1 MAEHTP
7 LHRPNRPG
15 APLVLEA
22 ATAEALTSG
31 TWHGALR
38 TVTVH
43 GAAIDSRLVTAGCLF
58 ACLRGERVDGHD
70 FAATAVGDGAALILA
85 ERLVNVPVPV
95 LVVRDVTAALSA
107 LATAARR
114 RATGVRWIGITGSNG
129 KTTVKE
135 LTAAACAAHAQVH
148 ATHGNLNNHLGVPLT
163 VLNCPADVAYAVIEM
178 GANHQGEIAAL
189 AAIAQPQVGGITGI
203 GPAHLEGFGGLTG
216 VATGKSEL
224 FAALPPGA
232 PAFLGLFGLADHAH
246 AQQVEVSEL
255 LATVQQAA
263 KGRQLTLVG
272 GEDAPVSGQVA
283 NDHVVLSTPWGEVR
297 LALLG
302 AHNLA
307 NAALALQLAVAAGV
321 PGPLAVA
328 GLAAAKPVAG
338 RLATRVVGAH
348 IILDDSYN
356 ANPASMVA
364 GLTVLAARAGRR
376 LAVLGAM
383 GELGP
388 TSAACHRQVGAAAA
402 HLGLPLV
409 VVGGRAAEILHG
421 YRASGGSDGTL
432 VDDHAEAVAL
442 VRRLLA
448 AGPTTV
454 LIKASRNAGL
464 EAVVTGL
471 AQGVAA
477 C

>member
-7 LHRPNRPG
+7 QHRAHRPG
-15 APLVLEA
+15 APFALEA
-22 ATAEALTSG
+22 ATAEALTGG

-38 TVTVH
+38 AVTVQ

-70 FAATAVGDGAALILA
+70 FAATAVGDGAALIVA
-85 ERLVNVPVPV
+85 ERQLGVPVPV
-95 LVVRDVTAALSA
+95 LVVRDVTAALTA
-107 LATAARR
+107 LASEFRR

-135 LTAAACAAHAQVH
+135 LTAAACAAHGVVH

-163 VLNCPADVAYAVIEM
+163 VLNCPADTAYAVIEM

-189 AAIAQPQVGGITGI
+189 AALVQPQVGGITGI
-203 GPAHLEGFGGLTG
+203 GPAHLEGFGGLCG
-216 VATGKSEL
+216 VAAGKSEL

-232 PAFLGLFGLADHAH
+232 PAFLGCFGLTEHARD
-246 AQQVEVSEL
+246 QGVPRGEL
-255 LATVQQAA
+255 LELVQRNAA
-263 KGRQLTLVG
+263 GRKLTRVG
-272 GEDAPVSGQVA
+272 DEDAQVRGQVA
-283 NDHVVLSTPWGEVR
+283 ADHVVLSTSWGDLR
-297 LALLG
+297 LDLLG

-307 NAALALQLAVAAGV
+307 NAALALELAIAAGV
-321 PGPLAVA
+321 PGAVAVA

-338 RLATRVVGAH
+338 RLATRSFGAH
-348 IILDDSYN
+348 TILDDTYN
-356 ANPASMVA
+356 ANPASMTA
-364 GLTVLAARAGRR
+364 GLAVLAGRSGRR

-388 TSAACHRQVGAAAA
+388 TSAECHRQVGAAAA
-402 HLGLPLV
+402 RLGLPLV

-421 YRASGGSDGTL
+421 YRVAGGCDGTL
-432 VDDHAEAVAL
+432 VDDHAEAVTL
-442 VRRLLA
+442 VRRLLS
-448 AGPTTV
+448 AGATTV
-454 LIKASRNAGL
+454 LVKASRSAGL
-464 EAVVTGL
+464 EAVVAGL
-471 AQGVAA
+471 AQGAAA